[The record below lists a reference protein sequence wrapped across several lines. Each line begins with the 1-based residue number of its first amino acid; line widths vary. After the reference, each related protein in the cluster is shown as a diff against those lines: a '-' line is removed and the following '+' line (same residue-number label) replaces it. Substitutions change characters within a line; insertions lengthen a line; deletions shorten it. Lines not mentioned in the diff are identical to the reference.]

1 MTKQPFGNPEQFKL
15 YNMYKMTTKTRSDI
29 ITKKTRSEIGR
40 EASAYFAPNYHLCQ
54 NYTESGSFLTVHK
67 NIKASI
73 RKNGQAPTIV
83 ECNFYDTK
91 AIVTDWLQVLSNRLR
106 LFRGLKDCKQPFY
119 TLARIPFSPT
129 RKEQNDQS
137 TNG

>member
-1 MTKQPFGNPEQFKL
+1 MTK
-15 YNMYKMTTKTRSDI
+15 KTRSDI
-29 ITKKTRSEIGR
+29 MTKKKRSELGR
-40 EASAYFAPNYHLCQ
+40 EFTTYFAPNYHLCH

-73 RKNGQAPTIV
+73 RKNGQASTIV

-106 LFRGLKDCKQPFY
+106 LFRGLNDCKHYLLHPRQATFY
-119 TLARIPFSPT
+119 TYT
-129 RKEQNDQS
+129 KG
-137 TNG
+137 TK

>member
-15 YNMYKMTTKTRSDI
+15 YKMYKMTTKTRSDI

-40 EASAYFAPNYHLCQ
+40 EASAYFAPNWHLCQ

-73 RKNGQAPTIV
+73 HKNAQDPTIV

-91 AIVTDWLQVLSNRLR
+91 AIITDWLQVLSNRLR
-106 LFRGLKDCKQPFY
+106 LFRGLNDCKHYLLHPRYTTFY
-119 TLARIPFSPT
+119 TYT
-129 RKEQNDQS
+129 KG
-137 TNG
+137 TK